1 MTIDWYYKGQ
11 PLEEAVITYDGATH
25 TVYAETGNNAEGET
39 ATLIYANHQKRNA
52 GLYTATATL
61 SAEDAVNY
69 AFDQAGGHTAQ
80 TEWRIYQR
88 KITAQDVDWGQTS
101 FEYDNTLKTV
111 TASITNMVAGDQI
124 EIVYVNEENITNQAV
139 NKGSYLAQIDY
150 IINDNYYL
158 DGTISAQWHITPKL
172 LTVSW
177 TTGSYTYNA
186 SLRGITLTI
195 SGIIP
200 DDSIIVNVTTT
211 GIYPSWGE
219 SQLVYDG
226 GNGELKQ
233 TFWSGGGGKLYR
245 RGNKFGRLQQR
256 QRKLR
261 LARQRRKLD
270 HKTKPSSA

>member
-1 MTIDWYYKGQ
+1 MSTKEHNQ
-11 PLEEAVITYDGATH
+11 PPSTRL
-25 TVYAETGNNAEGET
+25 
-39 ATLIYANHQKRNA
+39 
-52 GLYTATATL
+52 
-61 SAEDAVNY
+61 
-69 AFDQAGGHTAQ
+69 
-80 TEWRIYQR
+80 
-88 KITAQDVDWGQTS
+88 
-101 FEYDNTLKTV
+101 
-111 TASITNMVAGDQI
+111 
-124 EIVYVNEENITNQAV
+124 
-139 NKGSYLAQIDY
+139 YLAQIDY

-233 TFWSGGGGKLYR
+233 TFGAVAVGSYTAEAISLDAYNNGSENYALPANEGSWTINKAVISIVWSQKASNSGVYDGFSQGVEAAITGIVPNETVAFIFPAASNTYEYTDISMTAAVNGVYDFTSINSELR
-245 RGNKFGRLQQR
+245 RQHIG
-256 QRKLR
+256 
-261 LARQRRKLD
+261 
-270 HKTKPSSA
+270 H

>member
-1 MTIDWYYKGQ
+1 M
-11 PLEEAVITYDGATH
+11 
-25 TVYAETGNNAEGET
+25 
-39 ATLIYANHQKRNA
+39 
-52 GLYTATATL
+52 
-61 SAEDAVNY
+61 
-69 AFDQAGGHTAQ
+69 
-80 TEWRIYQR
+80 
-88 KITAQDVDWGQTS
+88 DWGQTS

-226 GNGELKQ
+226 GNGGLNRPSER
-233 TFWSGGGGKLYR
+233 WR
-245 RGNKFGRLQQR
+245 WEAIPPR
-256 QRKLR
+256 Q
-261 LARQRRKLD
+261 
-270 HKTKPSSA
+270 